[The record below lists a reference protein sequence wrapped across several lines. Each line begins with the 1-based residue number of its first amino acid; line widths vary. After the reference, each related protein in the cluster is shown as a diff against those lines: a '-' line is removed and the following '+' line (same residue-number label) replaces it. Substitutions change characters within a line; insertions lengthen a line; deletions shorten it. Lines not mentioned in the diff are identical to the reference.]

1 MPRAHASTAGAWLSL
16 KAASPYNP
24 PMAST
29 DTTVTATPR
38 PSFAILVAIS
48 AIGPL
53 ALNLMIPS
61 MPGMEKSFAVPYGT
75 VQLTLTLYLIGL
87 AVCQLFYG
95 PASDRFGRRPLLLAG
110 LSLFFISSVLAAIAP
125 TIELLIAA
133 RLIQA
138 IGGSAGIVLA
148 RAMVRDVHSREK
160 SASVISYITMAFV
173 VAPMIAPVLGGF
185 LEQYSNW
192 RTGFWLLAAVGASV
206 LSAAWVSLPETHT
219 DRTAGSQNFFS
230 NAGRLFAIPK
240 FRGYAFT
247 LAFSSCVFFAFLGGA
262 PHMMMDVLKR
272 TPMEY
277 GLWFLTISVAY
288 MIGNFLSGR
297 YTQTIGIDR
306 MILAGCVVTVCGGLL
321 CLASAISGLL
331 SPLTLFLP
339 MSLAAFGNGLTIPN
353 GTAGAISV
361 DPRMTG
367 AAAGWSG
374 FTQMAFGAA
383 ASQLVGSL
391 QTNWPFAVFWF
402 MAAASMLALAIH
414 WLALRRL

>member
-1 MPRAHASTAGAWLSL
+1 MT
-16 KAASPYNP
+16 
-24 PMAST
+24 ST
-29 DTTVTATPR
+29 DTTIAATPR

-48 AIGPL
+48 GIGPL
-53 ALNLMIPS
+53 ALNLLIPS
-61 MPGMEKSFAVPYGT
+61 MPGLEKTFGVPYGT
-75 VQLTLTLYLIGL
+75 VQLTLTLYLIGM
-87 AVCQLFYG
+87 AVCQLIYG

-110 LSLFFISSVLAAIAP
+110 LSLFFIASVLAAIAP
-125 TIELLIAA
+125 TIETLIAA

-148 RAMVRDVHSREK
+148 RAMVRDVFSREK

-173 VAPMIAPVLGGF
+173 VAPMIGPVLGGL
-185 LEQYSNW
+185 LEQYAGW
-192 RTGFWLLAAVGASV
+192 RTGFWLLAVVGASV
-206 LSAAWVSLPETHT
+206 LSAAWISLPETHAMRGT
-219 DRTAGSQNFFS
+219 DPQNFFR
-230 NAGRLFAIPK
+230 NAAKLFAIPK

-247 LAFSSCVFFAFLGGA
+247 LAFTSCVFFAFLGGA
-262 PHMMMDVLKR
+262 PHIMMDVLKR
-272 TPMEY
+272 TPLEY

-297 YTQTIGIDR
+297 YTQAVGIDR
-306 MILAGCVVTVCGGLL
+306 MIMAGNLVTLCGGLL
-321 CLASAISGLL
+321 CLAAAISGLL
-331 SPLTLFLP
+331 SPATLFLP

-374 FTQMAFGAA
+374 FTQMGFGAT

-391 QTNWPFAVFWF
+391 QTDWPFAVFWF
-402 MAAASMLALAIH
+402 MAVASMLALLIH
-414 WLALRRL
+414 GLSIRRV